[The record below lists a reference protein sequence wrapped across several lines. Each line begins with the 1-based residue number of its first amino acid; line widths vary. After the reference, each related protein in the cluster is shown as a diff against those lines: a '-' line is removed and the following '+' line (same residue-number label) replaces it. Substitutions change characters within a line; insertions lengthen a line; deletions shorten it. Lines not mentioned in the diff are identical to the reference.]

1 MGLDLKGKFII
12 VDLNNMDYMKNE
24 KGEINYYDT
33 KEQAS
38 EVCGMYEFEDA
49 WILEL
54 KHNHKENLSDTPS
67 KDTSEKAQRRQ
78 DIKELRQK
86 FQKFLDTNPNKRLI
100 AAQCAVI
107 AEDYYQEQLSK
118 IMKR

>member
-1 MGLDLKGKFII
+1 MKGKFII
-12 VDLNNMDYMKNE
+12 VDLRSMDYMKND
-24 KGEINYYDT
+24 KGEVIYYDT
-33 KEQAS
+33 EGQAS
-38 EVCGMYEFEDA
+38 EVCGMYEFENV

-67 KDTSEKAQRRQ
+67 EDTSEQAQRRQ

-86 FQKFLDTNPNKRLI
+86 FQKFLDTNPNKRII